1 MKILNFRPDERKA
14 LLLFSLIM
22 LVNMLTLEATF
33 VVSTSGFLETIGSN
47 QLPLLW
53 IIDMVLVLIGTT
65 VSSAVIDRW
74 PRKKFLS
81 WILFGLAFFYLF
93 IRMLLS
99 YGVPER
105 GAYPFLYMIAEQQ
118 VLVIPIVFWAM
129 ANDIFSIQQ
138 TKRLFPLIA
147 ASGVIGG
154 VVGNSLAVSLANYF
168 ASRGRESYE
177 LLIINALLL
186 LILFVVFQVL
196 GRQIPTTARLA
207 REGETLREMF
217 ADGWD
222 FVRNVEVFRYLAIAM
237 LGVGFALTVIE
248 FNFLDVLNANFQ
260 GIQFQSFF
268 GMYRI
273 AQTISIVLVQG
284 LLASRLLNSLDLK
297 RIFILL
303 PVACVLVILAALL
316 IPGLVAIAV
325 ARLFGRTILF
335 GIDEPARKSLQGL
348 IPDEKRGRVSSF
360 LDGYLYAT
368 GTIIGSALL
377 MLLLWLNNSGLLAA
391 GWHTWVYL
399 AVGVVISL
407 GSVWAARKLWLSY
420 DTSMLD
426 WRLARRKRRSS
437 VLDF

>member
-14 LLLFSLIM
+14 LLLFALIM

-33 VVSTSGFLETIGSN
+33 VVSTSGFLETVGAN

-53 IIDMVLVLIGTT
+53 IVDMVLVLIGTT
-65 VSSAVIDRW
+65 ISIAVIDRW
-74 PRKKFLS
+74 PRKKLLS

-93 IRMLLS
+93 IRMLFS
-99 YGVPER
+99 YGVPTW
-105 GAYPFLYMIAEQQ
+105 GAFPVLYMIAEQQ

-186 LILFVVFQVL
+186 FTMFVVFQII
-196 GRQIPTTARLA
+196 GRQIPANVRQA
-207 REGETLREMF
+207 REDDPLKDIF

-222 FVRNVEVFRYLAIAM
+222 FVRNVDVFRYLAIAM

-248 FNFLDVLNANFQ
+248 FNFLDALNANFQ
-260 GIQFQSFF
+260 GAQFQSFY
-268 GMYRI
+268 GVYRI
-273 AQTISIVLVQG
+273 AQTVSIVLVQG
-284 LLASRLLNSLDLK
+284 FIAGRLINLLDLK
-297 RIFILL
+297 RIFTFL

-316 IPGLVAIAV
+316 IPGVIAIAV
-325 ARLFGRTILF
+325 ARLFGRMILF

-360 LDGYLYAT
+360 LDGYLYAS
-368 GTIIGSALL
+368 GTIVGSLLL
-377 MLLLWLNNSGLLAA
+377 MLLLWGVNA
-391 GWHTWVYL
+391 GWLPAGWDTGLYL
-399 AVGVVISL
+399 SIGGLASL
-407 GSVWAARKLWLSY
+407 VSVWAVRKLWLSY